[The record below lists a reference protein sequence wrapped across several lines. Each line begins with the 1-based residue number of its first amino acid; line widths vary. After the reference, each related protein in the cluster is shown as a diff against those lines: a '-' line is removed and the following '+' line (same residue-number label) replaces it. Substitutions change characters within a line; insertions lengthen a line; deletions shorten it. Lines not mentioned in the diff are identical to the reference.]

1 VNATVNVLHIR
12 QQFLKEAILR
22 VRTMVALGEPEEVN
36 AALDALTRYFGWVK
50 GNLSQEVQERL
61 SLQLQSLRVIA
72 ENLRNDLRLRSENRD
87 DNLQS
92 APFK

>member
-1 VNATVNVLHIR
+1 MVNVLHIR
-12 QQFLKEAILR
+12 QEFLKEAILR

-36 AALDALTRYFGWVK
+36 TALDALTQYFGWVK
-50 GNLSQEVQERL
+50 GNFSQEAQERL
-61 SLQLQSLRVIA
+61 SLQLQNLRVIA

-87 DNLQS
+87 DSLQS